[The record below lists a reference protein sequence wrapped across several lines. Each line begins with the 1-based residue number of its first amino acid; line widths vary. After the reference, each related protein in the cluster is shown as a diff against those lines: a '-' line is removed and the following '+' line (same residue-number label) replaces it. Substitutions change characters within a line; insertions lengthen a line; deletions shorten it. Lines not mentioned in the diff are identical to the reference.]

1 MKKERSHLK
10 NYLNTMESIKQLN
23 EKVSSEVKNE
33 LDLFLTNT
41 CLDKKD
47 QAKLIEIINKIVA

>member
-1 MKKERSHLK
+1 
-10 NYLNTMESIKQLN
+10 MESIKQLN